1 MNIFGFNIL
10 VKTCEFSGC
19 IALHTDNHKLMNYIP
34 LKILDAPLPFVK
46 KKKKLPYMLCDCVS
60 FNVSVNK
67 TAQHILGGMQ

>member
-46 KKKKLPYMLCDCVS
+46 KKKKIALYV
-60 FNVSVNK
+60 V
-67 TAQHILGGMQ
+67 

>member
-46 KKKKLPYMLCDCVS
+46 KKKNCLICCVTV
-60 FNVSVNK
+60 FPLMSV
-67 TAQHILGGMQ
+67 